1 MAQKN
6 KLVVKISSM
15 LSKKGEIKG
24 SNKKETKAAKDGC
37 PHWKINK
44 KGKVV
49 PNIDVVGDY
58 AICRGCGA
66 KIPFQFYDNDK
77 LKETLGG
84 MKELNNQ
91 AKFLSIAT
99 NSGEEMSALFSKTGV
114 LLGIYKKNYKKLRK
128 IAEKQSNITGGK
140 KGKKNKNK
148 GNGGTSSDAFG
159 SWGSM

>member
-1 MAQKN
+1 
-6 KLVVKISSM
+6 
-15 LSKKGEIKG
+15 
-24 SNKKETKAAKDGC
+24 
-37 PHWKINK
+37 
-44 KGKVV
+44 
-49 PNIDVVGDY
+49 
-58 AICRGCGA
+58 
-66 KIPFQFYDNDK
+66 
-77 LKETLGG
+77 

>member
-15 LSKKGEIKG
+15 LNKKGEIKG
-24 SNKKETKAAKDGC
+24 KDKKETKTAKHGC

-58 AICRGCGA
+58 AICRGCGS
-66 KIPFQFYDNDK
+66 KIPLQFYDNDK
-77 LKETLGG
+77 LKGTLNE

-128 IAEKQSNITGGK
+128 IAEKQSNIGGK
-140 KGKKNKNK
+140 KGKKGKNK
-148 GNGGTSSDAFG
+148 GNGGGTSSDAFG